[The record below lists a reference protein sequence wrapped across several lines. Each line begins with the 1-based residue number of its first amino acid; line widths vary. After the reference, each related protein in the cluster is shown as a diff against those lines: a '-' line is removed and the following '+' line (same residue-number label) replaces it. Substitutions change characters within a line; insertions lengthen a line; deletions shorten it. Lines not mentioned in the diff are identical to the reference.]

1 MKRYF
6 GVAFILIAT
15 ASAAQ
20 PNLTLT
26 DAINLALKNNYDIQI
41 AKSNAD
47 INTINND
54 YGVAGG
60 LPSVTGT
67 ASDQES
73 VVNINQ
79 KINSSSGINEISR
92 NGASSNALNA
102 NVSGSILLY
111 NGLHVVAT
119 KKRLEELEKQSQ
131 QQLTAQ
137 IQTTIASVSVKYF
150 DVVRQ
155 TSYLKA
161 LQFSINLSKKQL
173 ELVQVKQSVGMANNA
188 DLFQSQ
194 IDLNARLQDYK
205 AQELIASQAKSDLLT
220 LLSANP
226 DSSVTI
232 NDSIWVEKSL
242 KLDEVLNAIN
252 TNSYLMA
259 ADEQIKINE
268 LIEKET
274 AALRYPSLRFNTGI
288 NFGRTESAAGQT
300 LLNQS
305 YGPFAGL
312 SVTVPIYNGGF

>member
-205 AQELIASQAKSDLLT
+205 HR
-220 LLSANP
+220 N
-226 DSSVTI
+226 
-232 NDSIWVEKSL
+232 
-242 KLDEVLNAIN
+242 
-252 TNSYLMA
+252 
-259 ADEQIKINE
+259 
-268 LIEKET
+268 
-274 AALRYPSLRFNTGI
+274 
-288 NFGRTESAAGQT
+288 
-300 LLNQS
+300 
-305 YGPFAGL
+305 
-312 SVTVPIYNGGF
+312 